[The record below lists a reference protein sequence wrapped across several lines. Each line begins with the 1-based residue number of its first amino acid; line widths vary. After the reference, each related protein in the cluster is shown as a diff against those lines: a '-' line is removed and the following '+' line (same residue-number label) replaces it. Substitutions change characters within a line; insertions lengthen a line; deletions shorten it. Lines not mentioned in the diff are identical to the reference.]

1 MSWFQ
6 DLAGKAENILTK
18 IDQNAATVLQTRP
31 NSGDVEGAPLL
42 EVSVM
47 TNEQVTSPLQPA
59 TKVWVATKS
68 SLLNKK
74 MPRGIMRSA
83 SNASYEKSQE
93 LEADTQSLK
102 SEKQNVS
109 GSSSRR
115 SSLNSKKEGTVIDM
129 SELVAKNSTNA
140 EHEANY
146 SIEKELAAIKIVLA
160 EVKAERDELKSELDT
175 AISQQLTNGETES
188 KLLEL
193 EVLCQNLLEEKNIF
207 AGKLLSIEEANSKY
221 VKSISELESTI
232 AKHIQC
238 EQELNGKLET
248 AKLETENALTEL
260 QQYRVRAHATLQLKE
275 KTIEQLK
282 EQMNGDR
289 VDSSIGSNDMKFSN
303 AEQILQIELEQ
314 TRQEKANLLEEL
326 NNLNERMKQCETQ
339 WLSNEEKL
347 RVTVHGLEQNVQ
359 RLQQQVSF
367 ETDKFKLLENDF
379 KTKQK
384 ELVSTRED
392 LIKQR
397 TSFTL
402 RLHEKESENNK
413 LRNKIQTRPVSPLN
427 DHEDRLASLTQSLVQ
442 KQTALETVTAERNA
456 LRIQLEKLENQ
467 YRNTASQVR
476 QQRAVYLNSN
486 VTDDAKSQVPNFM
499 LETPFDNNVARRMK
513 RAYSSLDSIG
523 IRLGVFL
530 RRYPLI
536 RILVIVYVAVLHL
549 WVMFVLLSSTPT

>member
-18 IDQNAATVLQTRP
+18 IDQNAATVLQTQP
-31 NSGDVEGAPLL
+31 GSGDVEGVPLL

-47 TNEQVTSPLQPA
+47 TNEVASQQVSKTRLVP
-59 TKVWVATKS
+59 KS
-68 SLLNKK
+68 SLVNKK
-74 MPRGIMRSA
+74 LPKGMIRSG
-83 SNASYEKSQE
+83 SNASYEKNQE
-93 LEADTQSLK
+93 PEAETQSLK
-102 SEKQNVS
+102 SEKQNIS

-129 SELVAKNSTNA
+129 SELVAKKLTYT
-140 EHEANY
+140 EREQNY
-146 SIEKELAAIKIVLA
+146 SIERELAAIKIVLA
-160 EVKAERDELKSELDT
+160 EIKAERDELKSELDT
-175 AISQQLTNGETES
+175 ALSQQLINGETES

-193 EVLCQNLLEEKNIF
+193 EVLCQNLTEEKNIL
-207 AGKLLSIEEANSKY
+207 AGKLLSIEEANGKY

-248 AKLETENALTEL
+248 AKLETENAMAEL
-260 QQYRVRAHATLQLKE
+260 QQYRIRAHATLQLKE

-282 EQMNGDR
+282 EQMHSGSADG
-289 VDSSIGSNDMKFSN
+289 SISTNDVKFSN
-303 AEQILQIELEQ
+303 AEQIFQIELEQ

-326 NNLNERMKQCETQ
+326 NNLNERMKQREAQ
-339 WLSNEEKL
+339 WMSNEEKL
-347 RVTVHGLEQNVQ
+347 RATVQGLEQNVQ
-359 RLQQQVSF
+359 RFQQQVSF
-367 ETDKFKLLENDF
+367 ETDKFKLLEDDF
-379 KTKQK
+379 ATKQK
-384 ELVSTRED
+384 ELVSAREE

-402 RLHEKESENNK
+402 RLHERESENNK
-413 LRNKIQTRPVSPLN
+413 LRKKIHTRPVSPLN

-467 YRNTASQVR
+467 YRSTASQVR

>member
-31 NSGDVEGAPLL
+31 GSDDVEGVPLL

-47 TNEQVTSPLQPA
+47 TNEVASQQG
-59 TKVWVATKS
+59 TKTRVVSKS

-74 MPRGIMRSA
+74 VPRGMIRSG
-83 SNASYEKSQE
+83 SNASYEKNQE
-93 LEADTQSLK
+93 PEAETPSLK
-102 SEKQNVS
+102 SEKQNMS

-129 SELVAKNSTNA
+129 SELVAKKLTYT
-140 EHEANY
+140 EREPNY

-160 EVKAERDELKSELDT
+160 EIKAERDELKSELDT
-175 AISQQLTNGETES
+175 ALSQQLVNGETEN

-193 EVLCQNLLEEKNIF
+193 EVLCQNLSEEKNIL
-207 AGKLLSIEEANSKY
+207 AGKLLSIEEANGKY

-238 EQELNGKLET
+238 EQELNSKLET
-248 AKLETENALTEL
+248 AKLETENALAEL

-282 EQMNGDR
+282 EQMHSGSADG
-289 VDSSIGSNDMKFSN
+289 SISTNDVKFSN

-314 TRQEKANLLEEL
+314 TRQEKTNLLEEL
-326 NNLNERMKQCETQ
+326 NNLNERMKQREAQ
-339 WLSNEEKL
+339 WMSNEEKL
-347 RVTVHGLEQNVQ
+347 RVTVQGLEQSVQ
-359 RLQQQVSF
+359 RFQQQASF
-367 ETDKFKLLENDF
+367 ETDKFKLLEEDF
-379 KTKQK
+379 TTKQK
-384 ELVSTRED
+384 ELVSAREE

-413 LRNKIQTRPVSPLN
+413 LRNKIHARPVSPLN

>member
-31 NSGDVEGAPLL
+31 TSGDVEGAPLL

-47 TNEQVTSPLQPA
+47 TNEAPSPNVP
-59 TKVWVATKS
+59 KPRMVVSKS
-68 SLLNKK
+68 SLLSKK
-74 MPRGIMRSA
+74 MPKGMVRSA

-93 LEADTQSLK
+93 QEAETQSVK
-102 SEKQNVS
+102 SEKPNIS

-115 SSLNSKKEGTVIDM
+115 SSLTSKKDGTVIDM
-129 SELVAKNSTNA
+129 SELVTNHSSHDVR
-140 EHEANY
+140 EPNY
-146 SIEKELAAIKIVLA
+146 SIEKEMAALKIVLA
-160 EVKAERDELKSELDT
+160 EVKAERDELKGELDT
-175 AISQQLTNGETES
+175 ALSQQLSNGETES

-193 EVLCQNLLEEKNIF
+193 EVLCQNLSTEKNSL
-207 AGKLLSIEEANSKY
+207 AGKLLAIEEVNSKY

-232 AKHIQC
+232 AKHIQS

-248 AKLETENALTEL
+248 AKLETENVLSEL

-282 EQMNGDR
+282 EQMNGSRADDGISPNDAAT
-289 VDSSIGSNDMKFSN
+289 VSS

-326 NNLNERMKQCETQ
+326 NNLNERMRQREAQ

-347 RVTVHGLEQNVQ
+347 RLTVNGLEQNGH
-359 RLQQQVSF
+359 RFQQQVSF
-367 ETDKFKLLENDF
+367 EMDKFKLLEDDF
-379 KTKQK
+379 HAQQK
-384 ELVSTRED
+384 ELASAREE

-397 TSFTL
+397 TSFTM
-402 RLHEKESENNK
+402 RLHEKESEINK
-413 LRNKIQTRPVSPLN
+413 LRNKIHNRPVSPLN

>member
-18 IDQNAATVLQTRP
+18 IDQNAATVLQTR
-31 NSGDVEGAPLL
+31 SQSDDVEGAPLL

-47 TNEQVTSPLQPA
+47 TNEVPSQQIIKPRV
-59 TKVWVATKS
+59 VAKS

-74 MPRGIMRSA
+74 LPRGIIRSA

-93 LEADTQSLK
+93 LEAETQSVT
-102 SEKQNVS
+102 SEKHNIS

-115 SSLNSKKEGTVIDM
+115 SSLNSKKDGTVIDM
-129 SELVAKNSTNA
+129 SELVVKNSTYT
-140 EHEANY
+140 EREPDC

-160 EVKAERDELKSELDT
+160 EIKAERDELKNELDT
-175 AISQQLTNGETES
+175 ALSQQLNNGETES

-193 EVLCQNLLEEKNIF
+193 EVLYQNLSEEKNIL

-238 EQELNGKLET
+238 EQELNGKLDT
-248 AKLETENALTEL
+248 AKLETENALSEL

-282 EQMNGDR
+282 EQMNSGGADGN
-289 VDSSIGSNDMKFSN
+289 VSSNDAKVSN
-303 AEQILQIELEQ
+303 TEQILQIELEQ

-326 NNLNERMKQCETQ
+326 NNLNDRMKQRETQ
-339 WLSNEEKL
+339 WMSNEEKL
-347 RVTVHGLEQNVQ
+347 RVTVQGLEQNVQ

-367 ETDKFKLLENDF
+367 ETDKYKLLEDDF

-384 ELVSTRED
+384 ELVSAREE

-413 LRNKIQTRPVSPLN
+413 LRNKIHTRPVSPLN

-549 WVMFVLLSSTPT
+549 WVMFVLLSSTPA

>member
-31 NSGDVEGAPLL
+31 AAGDVEGAPLL

-47 TNEQVTSPLQPA
+47 TNKVPSHATAPKPRVSAKGPLL
-59 TKVWVATKS
+59 TKKS
-68 SLLNKK
+68 
-74 MPRGIMRSA
+74 PRGMVRSA
-83 SNASYEKSQE
+83 SSASNEKY
-93 LEADTQSLK
+93 LEAEAETHSSK
-102 SEKQNVS
+102 SEKLNMFET
-109 GSSSRR
+109 SSRR
-115 SSLNSKKEGTVIDM
+115 SSLNSKQDGTVIDM
-129 SELVAKNSTNA
+129 NEVVAEKSSYTEL
-140 EHEANY
+140 EANHD
-146 SIEKELAAIKIVLA
+146 IEKELAATKIVLA
-160 EVKAERDELKSELDT
+160 EIKAERDELKTELDNT
-175 AISQQLTNGETES
+175 LSQQLTNGETES
-188 KLLEL
+188 KLLEFEL
-193 EVLCQNLLEEKNIF
+193 LCQSLSEEKMML
-207 AGKLLSIEEANSKY
+207 AGKVLSIEEANSKY

-232 AKHIQC
+232 AKHIQS
-238 EQELNGKLET
+238 EQELNSKLEM
-248 AKLETENALTEL
+248 ARLETQNALTEL

-282 EQMNGDR
+282 EQMNGGKND
-289 VDSSIGSNDMKFSN
+289 GSPDTNDAKLN
-303 AEQILQIELEQ
+303 QAEQILQIELEQ
-314 TRQEKANLLEEL
+314 IRQEKANLLEEL
-326 NNLNERMKQCETQ
+326 TTLNERMKQREGH
-339 WLSNEEKL
+339 WWSAEEKL
-347 RVTVHGLEQNVQ
+347 KVTVQELEQNVQ
-359 RLQQQVSF
+359 QLQQQILLES
-367 ETDKFKLLENDF
+367 DKYSLLEENFKL
-379 KTKQK
+379 KQN
-384 ELVSTRED
+384 ELATAQED

-402 RLHEKESENNK
+402 RLREKESENNK
-413 LRNKIQTRPVSPLN
+413 LRNRIQNRPVSPLS
-427 DHEDRLASLTQSLVQ
+427 DHGERLASLTQSLVQ
-442 KQTALETVTAERNA
+442 KQTALETVTVERNA

-549 WVMFVLLSSTPT
+549 WVMFVLLSSSPN

>member
-6 DLAGKAENILTK
+6 DLAGRAENILTK
-18 IDQNAATVLQTRP
+18 IDQNAATVLQHRP
-31 NSGDVEGAPLL
+31 ESGDVEGAPLL

-47 TNEQVTSPLQPA
+47 ANEVSTQSA
-59 TKVWVATKS
+59 TKPKPTPKS
-68 SLLNKK
+68 SLLVKK
-74 MPRGIMRSA
+74 SPRGMVRSA
-83 SNASYEKSQE
+83 SNPSYEKSQE
-93 LEADTQSLK
+93 LEAETQSSK
-102 SEKQNVS
+102 SEKQNFS
-109 GSSSRR
+109 ETSSRR
-115 SSLNSKKEGTVIDM
+115 SSLTSKKDGTVIDM
-129 SELVAKNSTNA
+129 NEVVANNAMYDSREL
-140 EHEANY
+140 NY
-146 SIEKELAAIKIVLA
+146 SIEKELAATKIILA
-160 EVKAERDELKSELDT
+160 EIKAERDELKSELDNT
-175 AISQQLTNGETES
+175 LSQQLSNGETERR
-188 KLLEL
+188 LLEL
-193 EVLCQNLLEEKNIF
+193 ESLCENLSEEKNNL

-221 VKSISELESTI
+221 VKSISELESTV
-232 AKHIQC
+232 AKHIQS
-238 EQELNGKLET
+238 EQEINAKLET

-282 EQMNGDR
+282 EQMNTC
-289 VDSSIGSNDMKFSN
+289 DSEGSYDSNPAKTSN

-314 TRQEKANLLEEL
+314 TRQEKSNLLEEL
-326 NNLNERMKQCETQ
+326 NNLNERVKQREGFWKGT
-339 WLSNEEKL
+339 EEKL
-347 RVTVHGLEQNVQ
+347 RTTIHGLEQNIQ
-359 RLQQQVSF
+359 RMQQQVTF
-367 ETDKFKLLENDF
+367 ETDKFLTLEDDF
-379 KTKQK
+379 KSKQN
-384 ELVSTRED
+384 ELVTAREE

-413 LRNKIQTRPVSPLN
+413 LRNKMHTRPVSPLS

-442 KQTALETVTAERNA
+442 KQTALETVTADRNA

-467 YRNTASQVR
+467 YRSTASQVR

-549 WVMFVLLSSTPT
+549 WVMFVLLSSTPS

>member
-18 IDQNAATVLQTRP
+18 IDQNAATVLQTR
-31 NSGDVEGAPLL
+31 SQSDDVEGAPLL

-47 TNEQVTSPLQPA
+47 TNEVPSQQIIKPRV
-59 TKVWVATKS
+59 VAKS

-74 MPRGIMRSA
+74 LPRGIIRSA

-93 LEADTQSLK
+93 LEAETQSVT
-102 SEKQNVS
+102 SEKHNIS

-115 SSLNSKKEGTVIDM
+115 SSLNSKKDGTVIDM
-129 SELVAKNSTNA
+129 SELVVKNSTYT
-140 EHEANY
+140 EREPDC

-160 EVKAERDELKSELDT
+160 EIKAERDELKNELDT
-175 AISQQLTNGETES
+175 ALSQQLNNGETES

-193 EVLCQNLLEEKNIF
+193 EVLYQNLSEEKNIL

-238 EQELNGKLET
+238 EQELNGKLDT
-248 AKLETENALTEL
+248 AKLETENALSEL

-282 EQMNGDR
+282 EQMNSGGADGN
-289 VDSSIGSNDMKFSN
+289 VSSNDAKVSN
-303 AEQILQIELEQ
+303 TEQILQIELEQ

-326 NNLNERMKQCETQ
+326 NNLNDRMKQRETQ
-339 WLSNEEKL
+339 WMSNEEKL
-347 RVTVHGLEQNVQ
+347 RVTVQGLEQNVQ
-359 RLQQQVSF
+359 RFQQQVSF
-367 ETDKFKLLENDF
+367 ETDKYKLLEDDF

-384 ELVSTRED
+384 ELVSAREE

-413 LRNKIQTRPVSPLN
+413 LRNKIHTRPVSPLN

-549 WVMFVLLSSTPT
+549 WVMFVLLSSTPA

>member
-31 NSGDVEGAPLL
+31 GSDDVEGTPLI

-47 TNEQVTSPLQPA
+47 TNDVPFNQSAPKPRVVQ
-59 TKVWVATKS
+59 KS
-68 SLLNKK
+68 TLLNKK
-74 MPRGIMRSA
+74 SPRGMVRSA
-83 SNASYEKSQE
+83 SSASNEKTHDTE
-93 LEADTQSLK
+93 VETQSSK
-102 SEKQNVS
+102 SEKQNAS
-109 GSSSRR
+109 ETSSRR

-129 SELVAKNSTNA
+129 SEMADLSSSYSERET
-140 EHEANY
+140 NY

-160 EVKAERDELKSELDT
+160 EIKAERDELKSELDNT
-175 AISQQLTNGETES
+175 LSQQLTNGETES

-193 EVLCQNLLEEKNIF
+193 EVLCQNLSEEKMNL
-207 AGKLLSIEEANSKY
+207 AGKLVNIEDANSKY

-232 AKHIQC
+232 AKHIQS
-238 EQELNGKLET
+238 ETELNSKLDM
-248 AKLETENALTEL
+248 AKLETENVQTEL

-282 EQMNGDR
+282 EQMGSGGKAEGSST
-289 VDSSIGSNDMKFSN
+289 DSTDPKLSN

-314 TRQEKANLLEEL
+314 TRQEKVNLLEEL
-326 NNLNERMKQCETQ
+326 TSLNERVKQREAQ
-339 WLSNEEKL
+339 WINGEEKL
-347 RVTVHGLEQNVQ
+347 KATVHALEQNVQ
-359 RLQQQVSF
+359 RMQQQILL
-367 ETDKFKLLENDF
+367 EADKFSMLEDEFKL
-379 KTKQK
+379 KQK
-384 ELVSTRED
+384 ELATVREE

-402 RLHEKESENNK
+402 RLHEKDSENSK
-413 LRNKIQTRPVSPLN
+413 LRNKIHTRPVSPLN

-442 KQTALETVTAERNA
+442 KQTALETVTVERNA